1 MSQVRRIGLTLKVHF
16 FYSSY
21 KLNCTQYKLM
31 WKTRDA
37 QCYKKLEQIGEG
49 TYGQVF
55 VAVDIFTK
63 ELVAMKKVHINI

>member
-1 MSQVRRIGLTLKVHF
+1 
-16 FYSSY
+16 
-21 KLNCTQYKLM
+21 M

-63 ELVAMKKVHINI
+63 ELVAMKKVHIYI

>member
-1 MSQVRRIGLTLKVHF
+1 
-16 FYSSY
+16 
-21 KLNCTQYKLM
+21 M

-63 ELVAMKKVHINI
+63 ELVAMKKVCIVLLIILDSIAKTN